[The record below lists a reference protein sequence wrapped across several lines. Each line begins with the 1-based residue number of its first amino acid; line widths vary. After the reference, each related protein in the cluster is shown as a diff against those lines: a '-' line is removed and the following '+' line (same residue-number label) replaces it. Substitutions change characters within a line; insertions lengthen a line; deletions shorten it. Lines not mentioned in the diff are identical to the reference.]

1 MPRRTKQRTWKRK
14 LDQWEQTCKEL
25 MQEARAKPKQDKESS
40 GVGVNLTPKKREE
53 VIK

>member
-25 MQEARAKPKQDKESS
+25 MQEARAKPEQDKESQ
-40 GVGVNLTPKKREE
+40 GVDANLTFKKERM
-53 VIK
+53 

>member
-25 MQEARAKPKQDKESS
+25 MQEARAKPEQDKESP
-40 GVGVNLTPKKREE
+40 GVGANLTSKKREE

>member
-25 MQEARAKPKQDKESS
+25 MQEDRAKPEQDKESP
-40 GVGVNLTPKKREE
+40 GVGANLTFKKERM
-53 VIK
+53 